1 MPARGSANSGILR
14 STIMPMVPQRFSRE
28 REAEFQASRRVALAE
43 INATT
48 YWMVA
53 GLVLAFS
60 FWDWFLDPTGW
71 QNALPIRILG
81 ASIAIALGVLQK
93 HSGRVDWAPTVAK
106 ARFAATA
113 LAIAGALL
121 VLDQGYEF
129 GIAGLV
135 SLVLAGPYLA
145 MDRRDLLKLYAIP
158 AVGITLILS
167 VGPFNRFAIV
177 NSTVFLVLAVL
188 VGLVLARV
196 LEVANRRAFMLE
208 VQLKTEART
217 DSLTGL
223 VNRREMEE
231 AAAAELKRARRN
243 GAVTSVMILDIDRF
257 KSVNDRFGHDM
268 GDQVI
273 IAVARSVQAVIR
285 ETDTLA
291 RWGGEEFLTLLP
303 STTLTDA
310 AALAERIRLAVASA
324 PMPMKGDEQVTVSI
338 GVASSAEA
346 HEDLTNTRWM
356 QMLRAADGAL
366 YRAKENGRNR
376 VCCAPA
382 GVPRDA

>member
-1 MPARGSANSGILR
+1 MPARCTVNSGILR
-14 STIMPMVPQRFSRE
+14 STIMLMVPQHFSRE
-28 REAEFQASRRVALAE
+28 REAEFQASRRAALAE
-43 INATT
+43 INASTF
-48 YWMVA
+48 WMVA
-53 GLVLAFS
+53 MLLMVFCL
-60 FWDWFLDPTGW
+60 WDWYVDPTGW
-71 QNALPIRILG
+71 QNAFPIRALG
-81 ASIAIALGVLQK
+81 AAIAIALGVLQK
-93 HSGRVDWAPTVAK
+93 QSGRVDWASAIAK
-106 ARFAATA
+106 ARFAATT
-113 LAIAGALL
+113 LAVAGALL

-135 SLVLAGPYLA
+135 SFVLVGPYLA
-145 MDRRDLLKLYAIP
+145 MDRRDLMKLYALP
-158 AVGITLILS
+158 AVGIALILFL
-167 VGPFNRFAIV
+167 GPFNRFAII
-177 NSTVFLVLAVL
+177 NSTVFLVLAL
-188 VGLVLARV
+188 IVGLVLAGV

-208 VQLKTEART
+208 MQLKTEART

-223 VNRREMEE
+223 VNRRAMEE
-231 AAAAELKRARRN
+231 AAASELKRARRN
-243 GAVTSVMILDIDRF
+243 GAVTAVMILDIDRF

-303 STTLTDA
+303 STSLADA
-310 AALAERIRLAVASA
+310 TALAERIRQAVAST
-324 PMPMKGDEQVTVSI
+324 PMPMGADVQITVSI

-356 QMLRAADGAL
+356 HMLRAADAAL

-376 VCCAPA
+376 VCSAVGGDSTA
-382 GVPRDA
+382 V